1 MHHIQKGQ
9 WANQTVAAAYL
20 GSGTDTLIRYRKTN
34 VLEEGID
41 WMKKGDSQTSAV
53 IYNLETC
60 KLKLKEHRKQIN
72 KKRADRMSK
81 MMHKKHNIRNHS
93 IVEVNSVDEIAKV
106 AEVSVNNQSKPFS
119 LVLNLDQEEL
129 KALVEMTKS
138 SEKKVVL
145 NGIELVYSQVKEE
158 PSVVEIATVAKALMK
173 LGIDMIGSKE

>member
-20 GSGTDTLIRYRKTN
+20 GSGVDTLIRYRKEN
-34 VLEEGID
+34 ILEEGTD
-41 WMKKGDSQTSAV
+41 WVKKGDSQTSAV

-60 KLKLKEHRKQIN
+60 KLKLKEHRKYIN

-81 MMHKKHNIRNHS
+81 MMHKKHNINNHS
-93 IVEVNSVDEIAKV
+93 IVEVDSIDRIAEVAKV
-106 AEVSVNNQSKPFS
+106 TANNQDKPFN
-119 LVLNLDQEEL
+119 LILNLDEEEF
-129 KALVEMTKS
+129 KALVKMTKS

-158 PSVVEIATVAKALMK
+158 PSYVEIATVAKALMK